1 MALSRANLQCGGVRR
16 LNKRILKMDFWDI
29 YHNHYERVRK
39 FIFALV
45 KDEWA
50 ADDLIQETFIRVQ
63 KNLSRLKEES
73 KLSSWIF
80 RIAYNLCQDHF
91 RKISQSSKREQDPAE
106 ERQFLTEPLFQKEFE
121 QHQMGECVQDKIR
134 LLPESYQAVL
144 VLFDLMEFSH
154 QEIAE
159 ILEISVEN
167 VKVRL
172 HRARKKLKAILEE
185 ECRFEIDERNVLI
198 CDPVASK
205 NNK

>member
-1 MALSRANLQCGGVRR
+1 
-16 LNKRILKMDFWDI
+16 MDFWDI
-29 YHNHYERVRK
+29 YHNYYERIKK

-50 ADDLIQETFIRVQ
+50 ADDLIQETFIKVQ
-63 KNLSRLKEES
+63 KNLNQLKDET

-91 RKISQSSKREQDPAE
+91 RKINQSSKSDRV
-106 ERQFLTEPLFQKEFE
+106 LTEKKEILAEPLFQKELE
-121 QHQMGECVQDKIR
+121 QHQMGECVQEKVR
-134 LLPESYQAVL
+134 LLPESYQTIL
-144 VLFDLMEFSH
+144 VLFDLLEFSH

-159 ILEISVEN
+159 ILDISVEN

-172 HRARKKLKAILEE
+172 HRARKKLKTILEE
-185 ECRFEIDERNVLI
+185 ECRFEVDERNALI

-205 NNK
+205 K

>member
-1 MALSRANLQCGGVRR
+1 M
-16 LNKRILKMDFWDI
+16 KMDYWDI
-29 YHNHYERVRK
+29 YDNYYKRIKK

-45 KDEWA
+45 KDEWV
-50 ADDLIQETFIRVQ
+50 ADDLVQETFIKVQ
-63 KNLSRLKEES
+63 KNLNQLKEET

-91 RKISQSSKREQDPAE
+91 RKTSQSSKREQVNAE

-121 QHQMGECVQDKIR
+121 QHQMGACVQDKIR
-134 LLPESYQAVL
+134 LLSESYQTVL

-159 ILEISVEN
+159 ILDISVEN

-172 HRARKKLKAILEE
+172 HRARKKLKTILEE
-185 ECRFEIDERNVLI
+185 ECRFEVDDRNVLI
-198 CDPVASK
+198 CDPVIRK
-205 NNK
+205 KE